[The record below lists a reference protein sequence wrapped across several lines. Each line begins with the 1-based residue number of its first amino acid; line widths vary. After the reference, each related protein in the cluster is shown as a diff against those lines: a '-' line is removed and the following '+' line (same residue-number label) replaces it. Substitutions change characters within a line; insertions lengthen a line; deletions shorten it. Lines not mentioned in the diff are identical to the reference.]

1 MERATFEGKV
11 SGPGEYD
18 VRVKLARSSIVVPS
32 ALVLFRLVAACTE
45 VKEQPSGDGGTITL
59 EDGAVVPVDDAGNPI
74 LDGGGGA
81 SDGASTITDFGSVSV
96 SYYDL
101 GVAKSFQSFAQFT
114 KATGAVPAL
123 PTCQSEVAGD
133 CTSYVCGPAPAQDA
147 GPTVD
152 AGKLAENAGVITIS
166 GAKIPA
172 GTTLTP
178 GATGAYAPLTRSDLD
193 AWAGGETIKVSAAG
207 GSVPAFTGD
216 VVAPSPAS
224 SLTSP
229 VLAAAPAKTE
239 IERGRPLPV
248 TWSGATAGTIG
259 FTLAATSGGGSV
271 TVQCRFDAS
280 KGAGS
285 VPASLLAKLPA
296 SDGSLGTS
304 ITSNTLVKAG
314 SYNVSL
320 VATSFVKSGAG
331 QVTFK

>member
-1 MERATFEGKV
+1 M
-11 SGPGEYD
+11 
-18 VRVKLARSSIVVPS
+18 KLARASILVPA
-32 ALVLFRLVAACTE
+32 ALVLFRLVAACSE
-45 VKEQPSGDGGTITL
+45 VKEQPTGDGGTVTL

-74 LDGGGGA
+74 LDGGGGPT
-81 SDGASTITDFGSVSV
+81 DGASTITDFGSVSV

-101 GVAKSFQSFAQFT
+101 GVAKSFQAFAQFS
-114 KATGAVPAL
+114 KATGTVPVL
-123 PTCQSEVAGD
+123 PSCQTEVAGD

-178 GATGAYAPLTRSDLD
+178 GATGAYAPLSRSDLD
-193 AWAGGETIKVSAAG
+193 AWVGGETIKVSATG
-207 GSVPAFTGD
+207 GSVPAFSGD
-216 VVAPSPAS
+216 VIAPSPAS
-224 SLTSP
+224 ALTSP
-229 VLAAAPAKTE
+229 ALATAPAKTE
-239 IERGRPLPV
+239 IDRTKPLAV
-248 TWSGATAGTIG
+248 AWSGGTAGTIG
-259 FTLAATSGGGSV
+259 FTLTATAGGGSA

-285 VPASLLAKLPA
+285 VPVSLLAKLPA

-304 ITSNTLVKAG
+304 ITSNTQVKAG
-314 SYNVSL
+314 SFNVSL
-320 VATSFVKSGAG
+320 VATSLVKSGAG

>member
-1 MERATFEGKV
+1 M
-11 SGPGEYD
+11 
-18 VRVKLARSSIVVPS
+18 KLARASIVVPS

-45 VKEQPSGDGGTITL
+45 VKEQPTSDGGTITL

-74 LDGGGGA
+74 LDGGGGG

-101 GVAKSFQSFAQFT
+101 GVAKSFQSFAQFS
-114 KATGAVPAL
+114 KATGPVPGL
-123 PTCQSEVAGD
+123 PSCQSEVAGD

-147 GPTVD
+147 GPPVD

-178 GATGAYAPLTRSDLD
+178 GATGAYAPLTRTDLD
-193 AWAGGETIKVSAAG
+193 AWVGGETIKVSAAG

-216 VVAPSPAS
+216 LVAPSPAS
-224 SLTSP
+224 SLTAP

-239 IERGRPLPV
+239 IDRAKPLAV